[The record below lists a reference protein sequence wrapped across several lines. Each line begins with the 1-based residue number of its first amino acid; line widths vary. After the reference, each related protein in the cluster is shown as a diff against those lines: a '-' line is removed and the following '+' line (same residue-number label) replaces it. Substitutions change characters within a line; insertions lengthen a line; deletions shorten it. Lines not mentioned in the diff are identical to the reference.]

1 MIITV
6 IHVVSAR
13 RRRLRLLQ
21 ILQLLKRDNFMEE
34 AIKKSV
40 SATNNKREE
49 QEAMLTTDA
58 LVTAFGRTLIESE
71 KSFT

>member
-1 MIITV
+1 
-6 IHVVSAR
+6 
-13 RRRLRLLQ
+13 
-21 ILQLLKRDNFMEE
+21 MEE
-34 AIKKSV
+34 AIKKSI

>member
-1 MIITV
+1 
-6 IHVVSAR
+6 VSAR

-34 AIKKSV
+34 AIKKSI